1 MGSSGRVGRPPAG
14 NSETTRRLIVQAARE
29 RFARDGYRATTNKLI
44 AADVGI
50 TATAIYHYVDSKA
63 ALYAAVY
70 CDTIDRV
77 YTEFERAAAEETH
90 LLARYSAVLRRAN
103 ELQVA
108 DPSIAGFIVAVA
120 QETQRHPDLLALL
133 TPQRGR
139 HQRFFASLVSEAAA
153 AGELQPDVDQRG
165 LADLLGAVL
174 TGLARMTTIAG
185 DPSRYTAAVDSLERF
200 FDGTLVSIGR

>member
-14 NSETTRRLIVQAARE
+14 NSDETRRQILGAARV

-50 TATAIYHYVDSKA
+50 TTTAIYHYVDSKA
-63 ALYAAVY
+63 ALYSAVY

-77 YTEFERAAAEETH
+77 YTEFELAAAGESH
-90 LLARYSAVLRRAN
+90 LLARFSAVLRRAN

-108 DPSIAGFIVAVA
+108 DPSIVGFIVAVA

-133 TPQRGR
+133 RPQRGR
-139 HQRFFASLVSEAAA
+139 HQRFFNELVAAA
-153 AGELQPDVDQRG
+153 AANGELQPDVDQVA

-174 TGLARMTTIAG
+174 TGLARMTNIAG
-185 DPSRYTAAVDSLERF
+185 DPSRYTAAVDALERF
-200 FDGTLVSIGR
+200 FDGTLVTSR

>member
-1 MGSSGRVGRPPAG
+1 MI
-14 NSETTRRLIVQAARE
+14 LQAARE

-50 TATAIYHYVDSKA
+50 TPTAIYHYVDSKA

-77 YTEFERAAAEETH
+77 YTEFEQAAAAESH
-90 LLARYSAVLRRAN
+90 LLARYTAVLRRAN
-103 ELQVA
+103 EMQLE
-108 DPSIAGFIVAVA
+108 DSSISGFIVAVA

-133 TPQRGR
+133 KPQRGR
-139 HQRFFASLVSEAAA
+139 HQRFFQQLVADAAE
-153 AGELQPDVDQRG
+153 AGELQPDVDCLG

-185 DPSRYTAAVDSLERF
+185 DPTRYTGAVDMLERF
-200 FDGTLVSIGR
+200 FDDSLVTPR